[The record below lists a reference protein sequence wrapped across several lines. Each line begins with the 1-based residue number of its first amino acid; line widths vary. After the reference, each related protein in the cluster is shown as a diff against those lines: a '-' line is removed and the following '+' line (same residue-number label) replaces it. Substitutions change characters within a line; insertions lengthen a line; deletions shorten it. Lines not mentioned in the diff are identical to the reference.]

1 MYGDSIRIFNST
13 ETIAMQLVGCA
24 MSDTGLFDEIKY
36 LKTITADDVQKRL
49 SLLCGDKAVLS
60 VINPNG
66 D

>member
-1 MYGDSIRIFNST
+1 
-13 ETIAMQLVGCA
+13 MQLVGCA